1 MRCKCL
7 STFLLIWTVYT
18 LPAQVDTTEI
28 LILGTTHLAQ
38 LDGFEPNMVDPVIA
52 RLDGMGFDAV
62 AIEKMPGE
70 LAYDIRSRKD
80 SAYLDHGLIQ
90 VDLALADTV
99 QQLLGVS
106 FLEAEDRV
114 RKLLRRDTLTDSD
127 RAELFQYFIAL
138 TEVPSAALQL
148 HYLQGR
154 ADAVLNSAAERFMRD
169 TVAAEV
175 ATRNEY
181 FTLALPV
188 AAHAGLNTLYPID
201 NLQDAAI
208 LDKYFPEFQRE
219 FREIASSMEEIMAL
233 PAFRIAD
240 SLTTVGVKRG
250 DLSEL
255 FGYLNSPRYVEQDY
269 AAQWEL
275 WLRTDFPSGADRA
288 RYSLWEMRN
297 LQIAA
302 NVLRLAA
309 GHPGERIVVIIG
321 ASHKGFLEKYLR
333 QVADIR
339 VLSYP

>member
-1 MRCKCL
+1 M
-7 STFLLIWTVYT
+7 
-18 LPAQVDTTEI
+18 DTTDI

-38 LDGFEPNMVDPVIA
+38 LEEFEPEMVAPVIA
-52 RLDGMGFDAV
+52 RLDRMAFDAV

-70 LAYDIRSRKD
+70 LAYDTRSRKD
-80 SAYLDHGLIQ
+80 SAYLDHGLVQ
-90 VDLALADTV
+90 VDLGLADTV

-114 RKLLRRDTLTDSD
+114 RELLRLDTLTDIN
-127 RAELFQYFIAL
+127 RAELFRYFLAI

-188 AAHAGLNTLYPID
+188 AAHAGLITLDPID

-208 LDKYFPEFQRE
+208 LDKYFPQFQRE
-219 FREIASSMEEIMAL
+219 FRDIASSIEEIMTL

-240 SLTTVGVKRG
+240 SLTNLGLDQG

-255 FGYLNSPRYVEQDY
+255 YGYLNSPRYVEQDY

-275 WLRTDFPSGADRA
+275 WLHTDFPSGADRA

-302 NVLRLAA
+302 NVLRLAV

-321 ASHKGFLEKYLR
+321 ASHKDFLEKYLR
-333 QVADIR
+333 QVADTR
-339 VLSYP
+339 VLSYA

>member
-1 MRCKCL
+1 M
-7 STFLLIWTVYT
+7 
-18 LPAQVDTTEI
+18 DTTDI

-38 LDGFEPNMVDPVIA
+38 LEEFEPEMVAPVIA
-52 RLDGMGFDAV
+52 RLDRMAFDAV
-62 AIEKMPGE
+62 AIEKVPGE

-80 SAYLDHGLIQ
+80 SAYLDHGLVQ

-114 RKLLRRDTLTDSD
+114 RELLRLDTLTDIN
-127 RAELFQYFIAL
+127 RAELFRYFLAI

-154 ADAVLNSAAERFMRD
+154 ADAVVNSAAERFMRD

-188 AAHAGLNTLYPID
+188 AAHAGLNTLDPID

-208 LDKYFPEFQRE
+208 LDKYFPQFQRE
-219 FREIASSMEEIMAL
+219 FRDIASSIEEIMTL

-240 SLTTVGVKRG
+240 LLTNLGLDQG

-255 FGYLNSPRYVEQDY
+255 YGYLNSPRYVEQDY
-269 AAQWEL
+269 AAQWEI
-275 WLRTDFPSGADRA
+275 WLHTDFPSGADRA

-302 NVLRLAA
+302 NVLRLAV

-321 ASHKGFLEKYLR
+321 ASHKDFLEKYLR
-333 QVADIR
+333 QVADTR